1 MTELG
6 SNPAPHFIP
15 GDGFGFAGIKL
26 LNASG
31 YLVMPRVLSSHLVH
45 LFKAID
51 ERARKGGALIRWQRE
66 CFFQQIIG
74 FLSHARIV
82 RQRQTAVQ
90 IE

>member
-26 LNASG
+26 LNASS
-31 YLVMPRVLSSHLVH
+31 YLIMPRILSRRFLH

-51 ERARKGGALIRWQRE
+51 KRARKGSALIRWQHQR
-66 CFFQQIIG
+66 FFQQIIS